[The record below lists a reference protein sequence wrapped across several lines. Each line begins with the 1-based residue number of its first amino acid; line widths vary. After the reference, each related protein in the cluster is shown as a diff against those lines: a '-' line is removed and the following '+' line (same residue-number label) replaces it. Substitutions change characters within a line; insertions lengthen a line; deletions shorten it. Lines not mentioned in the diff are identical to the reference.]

1 MGGHQHHFRQ
11 NTIRPPIRLGGALGV
26 ANGKALSVYWTRMG
40 IQIAN
45 DVQSGR
51 VRPGRRGRPCPPR
64 VSWSA
69 VSAPGV
75 VVGRVRPGCCGRPC
89 PPWVSWSAVSA
100 LGVVVGRVRP
110 GCCGRPCP
118 PWVSWSDV
126 SALGVVVGRVRPG
139 CRGRPC
145 PPWVSWSAVS
155 APGVVV
161 GRVRP
166 GCCGRPCP
174 PRAKAA
180 GLINNALSRGL
191 KKLARTLLSRPR
203 PALLNSPAPLGPGG
217 LALARFAYLS

>member
-51 VRPGRRGRPCPPR
+51 ARPGRRGRTCPPR

-69 VSAPGV
+69 
-75 VVGRVRPGCCGRPC
+75 
-89 PPWVSWSAVSA
+89 
-100 LGVVVGRVRP
+100 
-110 GCCGRPCP
+110 
-118 PWVSWSDV
+118 V

-145 PPWVSWSAVS
+145 PPWVSWSDVS
-155 APGVVV
+155 APGVVVGRVRPGCRGRPCPPWVLWSDVSALGVVV

-203 PALLNSPAPLGPGG
+203 PALLNSPAP
-217 LALARFAYLS
+217 YEV